1 MTGTGHK
8 IRKGMMAPIILL
20 TVHIAL
26 SFVSVERWV
35 VFESIIADLN
45 IHSFGLSQEVKAKHA
60 TKYFWT

>member
-1 MTGTGHK
+1 
-8 IRKGMMAPIILL
+8 MMAPIILL

-35 VFESIIADLN
+35 VFESIIAALN